1 MSVRKGQARLL
12 KIAKLLE
19 SKSPIPADYRAF
31 LVTALKEISDGGDAE
46 AALEVKAKRGE
57 RKSKHA
63 RDAKHTLHFIYG
75 WIAAAILPPDEDGL
89 GLGLSVNEACIKIS
103 DITFLH
109 LQLAPE
115 TIRRYWDENKSKYD
129 PSFPPPPAD

>member
-19 SKSPIPADYRAF
+19 SKSPIPADHRAF
-31 LVTALKEISDGGDAE
+31 LATALKEISDGGDAE

-63 RDAKHTLHFIYG
+63 RDAKYTLHFIYG

-103 DITFLH
+103 EITFH
-109 LQLAPE
+109 QLRLSSK
-115 TIRRYWDENKSKYD
+115 TIRRYWDKYKSEYD
-129 PSFPPPPAD
+129 PSFTLPAD

>member
-1 MSVRKGQARLL
+1 MSARKGQARLL

-19 SKSPIPADYRAF
+19 SKSPIPADHRAF

-63 RDAKHTLHFIYG
+63 RDAKYTLHFIYG

-103 DITFLH
+103 KITFH
-109 LQLAPE
+109 QLGLSSK
-115 TIRRYWDENKSKYD
+115 TIRRYWDKYKSGYD
-129 PSFPPPPAD
+129 PYFTPPAD